1 MQSPTKRCA
10 ERGLCGRARR
20 YPRRHERDG
29 PSPNANPGAPRTEG
43 SRLSLRILIIEDVPA
58 NMALTASI
66 LQGAGHAPMQATDA
80 LTGLEMAR
88 SGSPDL
94 ILMDIQLPG
103 MDGLAATRLLKDDA
117 RTRNVPV
124 VALTAYAMKG
134 DEDRMRA
141 AGCDGYVAK
150 PIRYRELLAAIDAAL
165 PHG

>member
-1 MQSPTKRCA
+1 MGPF
-10 ERGLCGRARR
+10 
-20 YPRRHERDG
+20 RDVLHDG
-29 PSPNANPGAPRTEG
+29 CKALQNG
-43 SRLSLRILIIEDVPA
+43 SKKGDYAGEAAATLAAMSLRILIIEDVPA

-66 LQGAGHAPMQATDA
+66 LQGAGHAPMQAADA

-88 SGSPDL
+88 DGSPDL

-165 PHG
+165 PQG